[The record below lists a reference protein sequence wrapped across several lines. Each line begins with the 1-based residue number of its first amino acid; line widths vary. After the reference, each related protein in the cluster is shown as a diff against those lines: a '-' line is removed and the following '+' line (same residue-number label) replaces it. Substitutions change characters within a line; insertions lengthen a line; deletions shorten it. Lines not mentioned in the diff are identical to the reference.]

1 MGKRRK
7 DLREEQMDP
16 QLTAALKAA
25 LNLWVSAAMRYID
38 GRPVQMAELRKCMEG
53 DGEVRIIYHVK
64 ANAITIEAIDH
75 AERTFAEL
83 FRQQLVP
90 GDIGF
95 ALPDSKGMH

>member
-1 MGKRRK
+1 
-7 DLREEQMDP
+7 MDP
-16 QLTAALKAA
+16 QLTAALRAA

-38 GRPVQMAELRKCMEG
+38 WRPVQMAELRKCMEG
-53 DGEVRIIYHVK
+53 DGEVRIIIIYHVK